1 MEINNFKLLEQQLM
15 DQKEAQLTRVQN
27 KINVDRSLFQSIG
40 DMVELYF
47 PKILE
52 VFIKMTGGNEMK
64 SPDSKYPH
72 EK

>member
-1 MEINNFKLLEQQLM
+1 MEINNFKLLEQELM
-15 DQKEAQLTRVQN
+15 DQKDAQITRVQN
-27 KINVDRSLFQSIG
+27 KINHDRSLFQSIG

-52 VFIKMTGGNEMK
+52 VFIKMTGGNDLK
-64 SPDSKYPH
+64 SSDSKYPH